1 MLRIA
6 GTFGSS
12 AHAVFAHHSNASPSL
27 ISGRGGVAASGEST
41 ARAIHGQPD
50 SVGDA
55 EALAAWHPPHT
66 GGRGRSRDFA
76 DVAIGTGHLLRLA
89 FARPWRQTKRLLR
102 SVVTLLGS

>member
-1 MLRIA
+1 
-6 GTFGSS
+6 
-12 AHAVFAHHSNASPSL
+12 
-27 ISGRGGVAASGEST
+27 
-41 ARAIHGQPD
+41 
-50 SVGDA
+50 VGDA